1 MRRLLVLAVT
11 LVAVL
16 GVLAPPAIAQAPAPK
31 VTITGFIDE
40 VGTWGKNLSDYDNN
54 YNRQKDTQATGRTRG
69 RFDIIGEVGKAKAVL
84 GIELDAFYGQTGN
97 NDTFLDTRSN
107 ISGGITQG
115 GRQGAGANAGFDMN
129 TDTIGMVE
137 IKWLYTEFPLPIPLP
152 NTLRL
157 GAQPFGTV
165 ATDKLALY
173 ANGDF
178 PGVVANLEF
187 APGATLNLAYVQLEE
202 QLTGFKDGW
211 VRGED
216 WAVIASFGF
225 SPFKGLDVKPM
236 YSFFQ
241 AQGATSG
248 TARQGRGGVDPTAAF
263 TGTGGAVAG
272 AAGRGVI
279 ENRHTVG
286 LDGKFTAGPFSLQPS
301 VLYQFGNRHNV
312 ITPGLGAYGPVGSLV
327 KADISAWLVDVRGA
341 FNVGPLTLAAMGM
354 WTSGDNAKSNPFK
367 TIGFY
372 QPLDTDTSYAADW
385 GTQIFSLGIDYFHI
399 LYNNAPGLNPGVA
412 IGYDKYGRIQVGA
425 KVAYAVTPSFTVGA
439 GVTTDWTDKK
449 VDTDSTLGAGGL
461 APLAIT
467 TSTGRPQ
474 GDSRYLGTEVNLSTT
489 YRFAPGIAW
498 DIAGGYLFSGEAM
511 THAITTGC
519 CGSTSGTGAVGGPVT
534 NSGTFGRGGKD
545 GVNDVIIATT
555 RIRFSF

>member
-107 ISGGITQG
+107 ITGGITQG

-137 IKWLYTEFPLPIPLP
+137 IKWLYTEFPMPIPLP

-241 AQGATSG
+241 ASGATSG
-248 TARQGRGGVDPTAAF
+248 TARQGRGGVDPAAAF

-272 AAGRGVI
+272 TPGRGVI

-286 LDGKFTAGPFSLQPS
+286 VDGKFTAGPFSLQPS

-312 ITPGLGAYGPVGSLV
+312 ITAGFAPYGPVGSLV

-354 WTSGDNAKSNPFK
+354 WTSGDSAKSNPFK

-534 NSGTFGRGGKD
+534 NNGVFGRGGKD